1 MELESI
7 NRIFQTEQKANEIL
21 ENAKEQ
27 AEQLIKNAIDSQES
41 KELFAKKRVNGMR
54 QTLEQKVKD
63 ENTEKIREIAEFTE
77 QERILHKAKNM
88 HHEASRLLPAELHG
102 LTEVF
107 RVFLL

>member
-77 QERILHKAKNM
+77 QECSLIEKKAREKMQDAVN
-88 HHEASRLLPAELHG
+88 AVFK
-102 LTEVF
+102 EVIN
-107 RVFLL
+107 

>member
-21 ENAKEQ
+21 ENAKKQ
-27 AEQLIKNAIDSQES
+27 AEQLIKNTIDSQES
-41 KELFAKKRVNGMR
+41 KELFAKKRVYGMR

-77 QERILHKAKNM
+77 QECNLIEKK
-88 HHEASRLLPAELHG
+88 SREKMQDAVNAVFK
-102 LTEVF
+102 EVIS
-107 RVFLL
+107 